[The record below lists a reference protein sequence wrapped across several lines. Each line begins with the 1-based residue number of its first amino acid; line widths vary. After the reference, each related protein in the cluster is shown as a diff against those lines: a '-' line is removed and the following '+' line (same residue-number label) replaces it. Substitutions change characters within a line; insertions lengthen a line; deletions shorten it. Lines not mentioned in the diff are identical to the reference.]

1 MTSAITNPSALG
13 QPIGRPP
20 VYEHRQVRHCSIHS
34 LPSHHDLKAMLASF
48 DGDRMELLSNDTLHE
63 DKSIDDTISEQIR
76 TVADFFKHTLFGHT
90 VLQYGALI
98 MAYFMFKEMGPV
110 FMAQALSFN
119 SIQIGYTQV
128 CAGVTYFIWAV
139 TIQPILLSKVK
150 HTVLTGY
157 CVVISAIS
165 ALLMPSVL
173 YWFTLIKEE
182 ELAFMNEAWWTLIMA
197 CVVECIGTMASSVV
211 FTTTS
216 CWLNI
221 NSVPERYVGKAYG
234 IGQSLSAFV
243 KGFGPLLT
251 GFIWSESITQM
262 ANTHYAV
269 YYAYLPAAILH
280 LPVIIDILLYIPSD
294 LQLTW
299 MQRQEKRIT
308 NQ

>member
-1 MTSAITNPSALG
+1 
-13 QPIGRPP
+13 
-20 VYEHRQVRHCSIHS
+20 
-34 LPSHHDLKAMLASF
+34 MLASF

-128 CAGVTYFIWAV
+128 CA
-139 TIQPILLSKVK
+139 
-150 HTVLTGY
+150 
-157 CVVISAIS
+157 
-165 ALLMPSVL
+165 
-173 YWFTLIKEE
+173 EE